1 MKQIL
6 TGINYLH
13 NEIGIIHRDLKLN
26 NLLLKYQ
33 NDFDLKNL
41 NEAEVKII
49 DFNLSYIGNEYGPKS
64 VVGALSIMAPTIIYN
79 IENPT
84 KYYDENVDI
93 WSLETLCYE
102 ILFGKPLFPNMKTAK

>member
-41 NEAEVKII
+41 NEAEVKIQY
-49 DFNLSYIGNEYGPKS
+49 NLSEMIHYKCSEINFFLINL
-64 VVGALSIMAPTIIYN
+64 LSF
-79 IENPT
+79 
-84 KYYDENVDI
+84 
-93 WSLETLCYE
+93 S
-102 ILFGKPLFPNMKTAK
+102 

>member
-33 NDFDLKNL
+33 SDFDLKNL
-41 NEAEVKII
+41 NEAEVKIQY
-49 DFNLSYIGNEYGPKS
+49 NLSEMIHYKCSEINFFLINL
-64 VVGALSIMAPTIIYN
+64 LSF
-79 IENPT
+79 
-84 KYYDENVDI
+84 
-93 WSLETLCYE
+93 S
-102 ILFGKPLFPNMKTAK
+102 